1 MEDVAFWSV
10 FIAFF
15 AAIAIPICL
24 LLYFAHRAGVET
36 QLTVRKA
43 IEQGQQ
49 LSPEILDRLSE
60 GASSPERDRRRGVI
74 GIAIGIGL
82 AVLGLL
88 TVVDLGIGFGVVG
101 IGALPFVIGLAYLAL
116 SKFPRHNQS
125 GGDSRPTF

>member
-1 MEDVAFWSV
+1 MEDVAFWLV
-10 FIAFF
+10 FVAFF

-24 LLYFAHRAGVET
+24 LLYFAHRSGVET

-49 LSPEILDRLSE
+49 LSPEILERLSE
-60 GASSPERDRRRGVI
+60 GANSPERDRRRGVI

-82 AVLGLL
+82 AILGLL

-101 IGALPFVIGLAYLAL
+101 IGALPFAIGLAYLAL
-116 SKFPRHNQS
+116 SRFSRHDQS
-125 GGDSRPTF
+125 GGDSRPTL